1 MKSMKKAFFFLFVS
15 ILTSTISAQTDF
27 HNWAKTPP
35 MGWNSWDCYYSSVT
49 EQQVRNNAEYMRDHL
64 LKYGWEYV
72 VVDIRWFTDDKNS
85 YYNQTNPV
93 YTMDEYGRYLPDTK
107 RFPSAADGKGF
118 KKLADDIHAMGLK
131 FGIHIMRGVPKKAVN
146 NKCPIYGSTYSC
158 NQIYNR
164 DSLCTW
170 LSDNY
175 TVDCT
180 KPGAQDYYNSIFNLY
195 AEWGVDF
202 IKIDDLSRPYHDGEI
217 GLIRHAIDQC
227 GRPIVLS
234 MSPGATPLNKWK
246 SCQQNA
252 NMWRMMD
259 DLWDRWSDIA
269 AVFTLAQN
277 WNQYRIEG
285 SYPDCDMLPL
295 GKIAM
300 NNNGGT
306 GRFSNLTEN
315 EQYTMMNLW
324 SIFKSPLMFGGDL
337 TYNTDFTKKLIT
349 NADIIHI
356 DQHSINN
363 RLVSNNGS
371 GAIWTADE
379 PDSNIRYAAMFN
391 LSSNT
396 NWIRANE
403 ALFSTE
409 TISLLTTGFG
419 QQVNVDIPA
428 GSKVLS
434 LVADDSGDNFNY
446 DHADWVNIWIHK
458 ENGDSVRLT
467 ANDVIRQD
475 VTGTYYHR
483 VNWNKNLNGTTL
495 RINGKA
501 YTNGFSYESNGILV
515 FKLPEGAVRFSG
527 YCGIDDTGRLQNGA
541 TSSIKFMVFNEDPS
555 YRSACNPAHALA
567 NSHLVSGKF
576 QTEGTNI
583 EADITGAKKL
593 YLVVTDAGDGFSYDH
608 ADWINPTLVDANGNE
623 TKLTSFKYDS
633 SVTDW
638 KNISNYGKN
647 VDGGVLVVGGQEYTD
662 GIGTNANSTITY
674 TLPPNHP
681 FVKFRSFVGYDEGVK
696 KNINSGVTMEFLVF
710 TSDPTATDSL
720 SLPLDLTALGI
731 PSGEKCEITDLWTK
745 KSLGTFSGSEYVA
758 TLAGHA
764 SQMLKIVP
772 TGEIDAIS
780 SVTNDEKPSMNS
792 NKIAESFTDG
802 IYSLQGKRIASTTH
816 ALPHG
821 VYLQSSNHHIR
832 KIAK

>member
-1 MKSMKKAFFFLFVS
+1 MKKAFIFLLVS
-15 ILTSTISAQTDF
+15 ILTSTLSAQSDF
-27 HNWAKTPP
+27 HQWAKTPP

-49 EQQVRNNAEYMRDHL
+49 EQQVRNNAEYMRDY
-64 LKYGWEYV
+64 LKDYGWEYV

-85 YYNQTNPV
+85 YYNQSNPV
-93 YTMDEYGRYLPDTK
+93 YTMDEYGRYMPDTK
-107 RFPSAADGKGF
+107 RFPSAADGNGF

-131 FGIHIMRGVPKKAVN
+131 FGIHIMRGVPKQAVI
-146 NKCPIYGSTYSC
+146 KKLPILDSEYKC
-158 NQIYNR
+158 NQIYNT

-175 TVDCT
+175 TVDCR
-180 KPGAQDYYNSIFNLY
+180 KPGAQDYYNSIFKLY

-217 GLIRHAIDQC
+217 GLIRNAIDQC
-227 GRPIVLS
+227 GRPIVMS
-234 MSPGATPLNKWK
+234 MSPGATPLNKWE
-246 SCQQNA
+246 SCQQHA

-259 DLWDRWSDIA
+259 DLWDKWSDIA
-269 AVFTLAQN
+269 AVFRLAEN

-300 NNNGGT
+300 NNNGGK

-324 SIFKSPLMFGGDL
+324 SIFKSPLMFGGDM
-337 TYNTDFTKKLIT
+337 TYNTEFTKGLMT
-349 NADIIHI
+349 NADVINI
-356 DQHSINN
+356 DQNSVNN

-371 GAIWTADE
+371 GVIWTADE
-379 PDSNIRYAAMFN
+379 PDSKVKYAAMFN
-391 LSSNT
+391 LSSSD

-419 QQVNVDIPA
+419 QQVEVDIPA

-446 DHADWVNIWIHK
+446 DHADWVNIWIRL

-467 ANDVIRQD
+467 QSDVIRQD
-475 VTGTYYHR
+475 VSRTYYKR
-483 VNWNKNLNGTTL
+483 VNWNKNINSGTL

-501 YTNGFSYESNGILV
+501 YSNGFSYESNGILV
-515 FKLPEGAVRFSG
+515 FKLPQGAVHFSG
-527 YCGIDDTGRLQNGA
+527 FCGIDDTGRTQSGA
-541 TSSIKFMVFNEDPS
+541 TSSIKFMVFNEDPT
-555 YRSACNPAHALA
+555 YRSVCNPAHAVA
-567 NSHLVSGKF
+567 NSDLVSGKF
-576 QTEGTNI
+576 QAEGTNI
-583 EADITGAKKL
+583 EADITGAQKL
-593 YLVVTDAGDGFSYDH
+593 YLVVTDAGDGYSYDH
-608 ADWINPTLVDANGNE
+608 ADWINPTLIDADGNE
-623 TKLTSFKYDS
+623 TKLTSFPYES
-633 SVTDW
+633 SKTSW
-638 KNISNYGKN
+638 KDISNYGQN
-647 VDGGVLVVGGQEYTD
+647 VDGGALIVNGQEYAD
-662 GIGTNANSTITY
+662 GIGTNASSIITY
-674 TLPPNHP
+674 ALPPSHP

-696 KNINSGVTMEFLVF
+696 KNINNGVTMEFLVF

-720 SLPLDLTALGI
+720 KLALDLSSLGI
-731 PSGEKCEITDLWTK
+731 PAGEKCEITDLWTK
-745 KSLGTFSGSEYVA
+745 ESLGTFSGSQYIA
-758 TLAGHA
+758 TLASHA

-772 TGEIDAIS
+772 TGEMDAIS
-780 SVTNDEKPSMNS
+780 ALPSDQKPSMNS
-792 NKIAESFTDG
+792 AKTNNSFPDG
-802 IYSLQGKRIASTTH
+802 IYSLQGKRIASTDT

-821 VYLQSSNHHIR
+821 VYLQSANHHIK